1 MDPQRQ
7 NDAPA
12 ARDSAEPDVDTDAGT
27 LGIRRPHRP
36 LHLHP
41 GFILIVVLG
50 GIAGALARYGL
61 GTAIPAPGGWP
72 LPTLVINLAG
82 AFALGILLE
91 ALARRG
97 PDQGGLR
104 VLRLLVGTGFMGA
117 FTTYSTFAVD
127 ATKLFGAA
135 RTVDSLGYLAA
146 TVLGGA
152 AASAVGIWAAAYH
165 HARSAR

>member
-1 MDPQRQ
+1 MEQRRPGEPGTPA
-7 NDAPA
+7 DA
-12 ARDSAEPDVDTDAGT
+12 ARPDVDPDAGT

-36 LHLHP
+36 LHLDP
-41 GFILIVVLG
+41 RYILIVVLG
-50 GIAGALARYGL
+50 GIPGALVRWWMGAAL
-61 GTAIPAPGGWP
+61 PAPGGWP
-72 LPTLVINLAG
+72 LPILVINLVG

-97 PDQGGLR
+97 PDHGRLR
-104 VLRLLVGTGFMGA
+104 VARLLAGTGFMGA

-127 ATKLFGAA
+127 AVKLLGAGHTLPA
-135 RTVDSLGYLAA
+135 LGYLAA

-152 AASAVGIWAAAYH
+152 AVSGAGIWAAAYH